1 MSKKKAHFYDLQLL
15 SNSRPYVTIS
25 FFDHKERRMMS
36 SVDVVLNLDYFPE
49 DRDISAFLISR

>member
-36 SVDVVLNLDYFPE
+36 SVDVVLNLDYFPD
-49 DRDISAFLISR
+49 DRDIAAFLISR

>member
-15 SNSRPYVTIS
+15 SNNRPYVTIS

-49 DRDISAFLISR
+49 DRDIAAFLISR